1 MNVSEV
7 EFEASD
13 GWSIGAILRTPD
25 ADGQPAPAL
34 MPGVVTVPGSRH
46 ERDAWTQVASVLA
59 GRGISVLQ
67 IDIRGRGA
75 SAGSATYA
83 AMGPAARRRVALDVA
98 AAVDQLAASDGVDAA
113 RLGLL
118 LEQDT
123 AADALEAITDDA
135 RVGAI
140 GMLSIRHAGR
150 AAAAIAARAPAVYG
164 LVSSEDREGLRGT
177 VDGYLAASPDRSR
190 LDVFRGLGVGITMAS
205 VMQFE
210 APEQRQIDARLA
222 EWFGDVFAAPSSSG
236 Q

>member
-1 MNVSEV
+1 VNVSEV

-13 GWSIGAILRTPD
+13 GWSIGAILRGPD
-25 ADGQPAPAL
+25 PSDQPG
-34 MPGVVTVPGSRH
+34 PGVVTVPGSRH

-59 GRGISVLQ
+59 SRGIRVLQ

-75 SAGSATYA
+75 SAGSVTYA

-98 AAVDQLAASDGVDAA
+98 AAVERLAADDGVDAD

-123 AADALEAITDDA
+123 AADALEGVADDA

-140 GMLSIRHAGR
+140 GLLSIRHAAR
-150 AAAAIAARAPAVYG
+150 AAAAISGRARSVYG
-164 LVSSEDREGLRGT
+164 LVSSEDREGVRGT
-177 VDGYLAASPDRSR
+177 VEGYLAASPRYSR
-190 LDVFRGLGVGITMAS
+190 LDVFGGLGVGITMAS

-210 APEQRQIDARLA
+210 APEQRQIDTRLA
-222 EWFGDVFAAPSSSG
+222 EWFGDVFAALG
-236 Q
+236 RARQ

>member
-7 EFEASD
+7 EFTASD
-13 GWSIGAILRTPD
+13 GWPIGAVLRA
-25 ADGQPAPAL
+25 ADPSDRPV
-34 MPGVVTVPGSRH
+34 PGVVTVPGSRH

-59 GRGISVLQ
+59 TRGISVLQ

-75 SAGSATYA
+75 SAGSVTYA

-98 AAVDQLAASDGVDAA
+98 AAVDRLAADDGVDGD

-123 AADALEAITDDA
+123 AADALEAVADDA

-140 GMLSIRHAGR
+140 GLLSIRHAAR
-150 AAAAIAARAPAVYG
+150 AAAAISERAPAVYG
-164 LVSSEDREGLRGT
+164 LVSSEDREGVRGT
-177 VDGYLAASPDRSR
+177 VEGYLAASPRYSR
-190 LDVFRGLGVGITMAS
+190 LDVFGGLGVGITMAS

-210 APEQRQIDARLA
+210 APEQRQIDTRLA
-222 EWFGDVFAAPSSSG
+222 EWFGEVFAARGATG